1 MRCAQGENLQKRK
14 PDEKC
19 RASQSKNSEKQSRVT
34 RAKQNKQCT
43 CIPTRVKQRVKVNIR
58 TELDRREQKER
69 GGQQS
74 TRQAEENRVM

>member
-1 MRCAQGENLQKRK
+1 MRCAQGENLQQRK
-14 PDEKC
+14 PDEKF

-58 TELDRREQKER
+58 IKLNIREQER